1 MAATGKRVSPLLSF
15 LLAASAGMAAA
26 SPPSPPVRHVEV
38 VAREAVAM
46 AVALPPGYHRDLV
59 LRAVS
64 RNLRWFGQPDAGV
77 EAARAMSDHG
87 LNEVAPGTQPRPP
100 RFIPL
105 REAMP
110 SQNPCDAG
118 IWREQDGSEARTPRE
133 REKWAENCL
142 LRRDF
147 HYIGLPEVE
156 QVRTVA
162 ETLPPG
168 DTKGLTL
175 AMLIRSYH
183 DATSLQLVERE
194 LTVHRAAFSAE
205 AREGL
210 TRLMADPAVLYAVGR
225 KPEAVAAARAATER
239 EPKQE
244 IILMLLKDDA
254 IADALAV
261 FETLERAAPPEFGE
275 GCSSWF
281 NPIGGLQFW
290 SLGNARSPSSTLG
303 GFLDGLQ
310 SSPFF
315 GRICSTGLPA
325 DEAIASLLIAGR
337 YDAAIARAE
346 REKETPFLLVDALL
360 QSASAMM
367 RGQER
372 AKALVYAKRAGAALP
387 LFDPGDRPTPPSP
400 PGEPVVASTDMPNG
414 PPRNYG
420 ERPGDTARRFEVM
433 RVLAAAGAP
442 DEAERLAR
450 QQPAG
455 AMRAVALSAA
465 VAGRFGLRFDDQAP
479 SIESIEASTVWGTTP

>member
-1 MAATGKRVSPLLSF
+1 MKPTSPLLGF
-15 LLAASAGMAAA
+15 LLTTSACLAAA
-26 SPPSPPVRHVEV
+26 SPPSPPVNHVEV
-38 VAREAVAM
+38 VAKEAVAM
-46 AVALPPGYHRDLV
+46 AASLPPGYHRDLV

-77 EAARAMSDHG
+77 EAARAMSDQG
-87 LNEVAPGTQPRPP
+87 FDEVAPGTQPRPP

-105 REAMP
+105 KEAMP
-110 SQNPCDAG
+110 SQDPCDVG
-118 IWREQDGSEARTPRE
+118 IWREQDGSEARSPRA
-133 REKWAENCL
+133 REKWAERCL
-142 LRRDF
+142 LERDF
-147 HYIGLPEVE
+147 HYNDLPEVE

-168 DTKGLTL
+168 DAKGLTL
-175 AMLIRSYH
+175 AMLIRSYR
-183 DATSLQLVERE
+183 DVTSLQLVERE
-194 LTVHRAAFSAE
+194 LTMHRAAFSSE

-210 TRLMADPAVLYAVGR
+210 TRLMASPAVLYALGR
-225 KPEAVAAARAATER
+225 KPEAVTAARAATER
-239 EPKQE
+239 EPKHE
-244 IILMLLKDDA
+244 IILVLLKNDA

-261 FETLERAAPPEFGE
+261 FETLEHAAPPEFGE
-275 GCSSWF
+275 GCSGWF
-281 NPIGGLQFW
+281 NTIGGLQFW
-290 SLGNARSPSSTLG
+290 SLGNARSPSPTLG

-310 SSPFF
+310 SSTFF

-325 DEAIASLLIAGR
+325 DEAVASLLIAGR

-346 REKETPFLLVDALL
+346 REKEAPFLLVDALL

-367 RGQER
+367 HGHEK

-387 LFDPGDRPTPPSP
+387 VFDPGDRPTLPSP
-400 PGEPVVASTDMPNG
+400 SGEPVEISMGADMRNG
-414 PPRNYG
+414 PRRNYG
-420 ERPGDTARRFEVM
+420 ERPSDTARRFEVM

-465 VAGRFGLRFDDQAP
+465 VAGRSGLRFDDQAP
-479 SIESIEASTVWGTTP
+479 AIEVIEASTVWGTTP